1 MDMKIDWTSGSL
13 AATVLASCLA
23 LQVPLALAQTSNQA
37 SIKSSAKAAKK
48 KNTPLVDGQGETRL
62 LAVYQLVGQGQH
74 RQALKDAEQLVR
86 EYPHFQLAQLVLGD
100 LLAARAKPVQA
111 MGAVPG
117 SYLPSTLVSP
127 PANNNLKVLREESQR
142 RLQALQAR
150 PPANTIPAQFLTL
163 SPTQRHAVA
172 VDASRSRLYLFENTR
187 DGLQLVADYY
197 TSVGKLGVD
206 KYVEGDQ
213 RTPIGVYFITSRIDA
228 SSLRDFYGAGA
239 LPLNYPNP
247 LDQSRGKTGSG
258 IWLHGTPSNQFSRA
272 PQASDGCVVLANQD
286 IERLLR
292 TLERSTPVVIAPK
305 LQWVAPNSTANARQQ
320 FDAVLQA
327 WSDAKTQGNLQ
338 GLERFYTADFKSASQ
353 QRRQE
358 WLGKLVLPVS
368 TKGQAIE
375 LKDKSYLHWRDSSET
390 MVVTFGEVA
399 KGQRSGTTRR
409 QYWKRQGEQWQIFY
423 EGVIS

>member
-1 MDMKIDWTSGSL
+1 MDIKTDWASGSF

-23 LQVPLALAQTSNQA
+23 FYAPLALAQSNNQA
-37 SIKSSAKAAKK
+37 STKNHAKAAKK
-48 KNTPLVDGQGETRL
+48 KDTPLVDGQAEARL
-62 LAVYQLVGQGQH
+62 LQVYQLIGQGQH
-74 RQALKDAEQLVR
+74 RQALKDTESLVR

-100 LLAARAKPVQA
+100 LLAARAKPAQQIS
-111 MGAVPG
+111 AVPG
-117 SYLPSTLVSP
+117 SYLKSTLASLSE
-127 PANNNLKVLREESQR
+127 NHNLKVLREESQR
-142 RLQALQAR
+142 RLQALHAR

-163 SPTQRHAVA
+163 SPTQHHAVA

-187 DGLQLVADYY
+187 DGLKLVADYY

-228 SSLRDFYGAGA
+228 SSLRDFYGVGA

-272 PQASDGCVVLANQD
+272 PQASDGCVVLANPD
-286 IERLLR
+286 LERLLR
-292 TLERSTPVVIAPK
+292 TLERSTPVVIAPE
-305 LQWVAPNSTANARQQ
+305 LRWVAPQSVDSARQQ

-327 WSDAKTQGNLQ
+327 WSDAKTQGNVQ

-358 WLGKLVLPVS
+358 WLGKLVAPAS
-368 TKGQAIE
+368 AKGYTVE

-399 KGQRSGTTRR
+399 KGERSGTTRR
-409 QYWKRQGEQWQIFY
+409 QYWKRQGDQWQIFY